1 MDKNYVKEAIDLC
14 MYWEKGFNER
24 NRDICIKAMHFPHVR
39 LWKNTFSI
47 FHVAEDFL
55 KGFDKQTADLEKESW
70 GRTVTLDIK
79 AIQSSDDKVH
89 LTLHQSR
96 RDKENREY
104 HNFVTLWIVTKIE
117 GKWGIQFRSSFLEGV
132 SQINPIQ

>member
-1 MDKNYVKEAIDLC
+1 MDKNYEQEAIDLC

-24 NRDICIKAMHFPHVR
+24 NRDICIEAMHFPHVR

-47 FHVAEDFL
+47 FHVADDFL
-55 KGFDKQTADLEKESW
+55 KGFDKQTTDLEKEGW
-70 GRTVTLDIK
+70 GKTITLDIK

-89 LTLHQSR
+89 LAIHQSR
-96 RDKENREY
+96 RDKQNREY
-104 HNFVTLWIVTKIE
+104 HNFVTLWIVTKIK

>member
-1 MDKNYVKEAIDLC
+1 MDKIYVQEAIDLC

-24 NRDICIKAMHFPHVR
+24 NRDICIEAMHFPHVR
-39 LWKNTFSI
+39 LWESTFSI
-47 FHVAEDFL
+47 FYLAEDFL
-55 KGFDKQTADLEKESW
+55 KGFDKQTADLVKEGW

-104 HNFVTLWIVTKIE
+104 HNFVTFWIVTKIE

-132 SQINPIQ
+132 SQINLIQ

>member
-1 MDKNYVKEAIDLC
+1 
-14 MYWEKGFNER
+14 
-24 NRDICIKAMHFPHVR
+24 MHFPHVR

-70 GRTVTLDIK
+70 GRTVTSDIK

>member
-1 MDKNYVKEAIDLC
+1 MDKNYEQEAIDLC
-14 MYWEKGFNER
+14 LYWEKGFNER
-24 NRDICIKAMHFPHVR
+24 NRDICIEAMHFPHVR

-79 AIQSSDDKVH
+79 VIQSSDDKVH
-89 LTLHQSR
+89 LTLQQSR
-96 RDKENREY
+96 RDKENKEY

-132 SQINPIQ
+132 SQINPLQ

>member
-1 MDKNYVKEAIDLC
+1 MDKNYEQEAIDLC

-24 NRDICIKAMHFPHVR
+24 NRDICIEAMHFPHVR

-79 AIQSSDDKVH
+79 VIQSSDDKVH
-89 LTLHQSR
+89 LTLQQSR

-132 SQINPIQ
+132 SQINPLQ